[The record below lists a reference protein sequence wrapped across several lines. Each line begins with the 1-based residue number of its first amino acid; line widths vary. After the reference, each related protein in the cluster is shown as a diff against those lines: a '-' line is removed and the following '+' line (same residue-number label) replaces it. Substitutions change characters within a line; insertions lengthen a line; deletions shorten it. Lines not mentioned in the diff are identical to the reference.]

1 MRCSQM
7 GGGVLFFREEAMK
20 TRETEKTQTVREN
33 IFRNRNAGS
42 VLRKEKQGFSSLEFA
57 ALVED

>member
-1 MRCSQM
+1 M
-7 GGGVLFFREEAMK
+7 GGGVLLFREAAMK